1 MKVFEAKTLLS
12 EATDR
17 AKEYKELR
25 TQMVN
30 LRKALKGVADLS
42 DSEFSGKGAS
52 NIKAFYHDHV
62 GVTDQW
68 IDYID
73 MKIAFFNSIAGAAE
87 DKGLSDAYIEES
99 FLEHELANAHK
110 KSKSIMSEQ
119 KKAMKDI
126 LNDIDDILPLDLF
139 STETFKDEL
148 ADANDK
154 RKKTLDKLDALD
166 EDLKT
171 EYALSEPNEQFIK
184 SDFQK
189 LQEATGK
196 GKNATPIHYKA
207 KAYRESDIHKKK
219 GDIEKRT
226 EAYLKIKKEE
236 AKEREIEKLKERLK
250 NYDYADADEF
260 YEMAKTIG
268 YENLTAKQQRYL
280 TQIENTRELEAGFKG
295 VAVGLYDSGKDAVV
309 GLWDMVTDPSGTV
322 EAITGAMAHPI
333 KTYEAISAA
342 IEESYQKDM
351 VNGDTYSRARWVSY
365 AVGTVVTSIVG
376 TKGVGAVS
384 KTGTAAKVTTK
395 VKTAASKS
403 ATAQKAITVSKQTV
417 DHIKQKINK
426 GIEGSKKHVK
436 TKLNQIGDLTL
447 ADILPY
453 HPRHDLVPAGVPY
466 NAVNGVT
473 LKEGLQ
479 KFAKVILPKP
489 YGTSSSGRRTP
500 APHVPPVTVK
510 YGEHYAKWSR
520 KKVLKPN
527 VEYKTKE
534 GYTYNT
540 DNYGRIT
547 KVEADLQLGEAK
559 RNQYAQSNAGKPQD
573 RLPDDDGGHL
583 IGSQFRGS
591 GELDNLVAQN
601 SQINRSGGEW
611 YKMETEWAAALKE
624 EPPRKVS
631 VRIRPKYLGDSLRP
645 DSFEVIYRIEGK
657 GLFKKFIKNQAGG

>member
-99 FLEHELANAHK
+99 YLEHELANAHK

-154 RKKTLDKLDALD
+154 RKKTLEKLDALD
-166 EDLKT
+166 EDLET

-196 GKNATPIHYKA
+196 GKNATPIHYNA

-219 GDIEKRT
+219 GDIETRT

-236 AKEREIEKLKERLK
+236 AKEREIEKLKKKL
-250 NYDYADADEF
+250 ADGVSDPDE
-260 YEMAKTIG
+260 YLEIAKKIG
-268 YENLTAKQQRYL
+268 YENLEPAQLQYVVRLEQAKQ
-280 TQIENTRELEAGFKG
+280 LEEVGETTWEVLKG
-295 VAVGLYDSGKDAVV
+295 VGVGLYDVAKDTVTGVKDLAVGAWEFSQLSEEQKLAKTISTV
-309 GLWDMVTDPSGTV
+309 LKTPSYAKIIWTNI
-322 EAITGAMAHPI
+322 ADSWND
-333 KTYEAISAA
+333 K
-342 IEESYQKDM
+342 M
-351 VNGDTYSRARWVSY
+351 VNGDAYSRSHYITYV
-365 AVGTVVTSIVG
+365 VGSLVGLKGAGSVVKVTSKLG
-376 TKGVGAVS
+376 KAGV
-384 KTGTAAKVTTK
+384 AKVDKVLEAGEKATT
-395 VKTAASKS
+395 
-403 ATAQKAITVSKQTV
+403 
-417 DHIKQKINK
+417 
-426 GIEGSKKHVK
+426 KHVK
-436 TKLNQIGDLTL
+436 TGIQKTKDFSSALKGKNQVAFAGIAQDIENTHNVKNTSLLKKEIEEQKSNALQKTERKTQNIKKPRKTIIPTVKSGEFNNWFNSLTTKQL
-447 ADILPY
+447 DELWTDKKVRRAIERQLRAPGGM
-453 HPRHDLVPAGVPY
+453 HEWHLVSRAPTFKHW
-466 NAVNGVT
+466 GVT
-473 LKEGLQ
+473 AEQIRDLRTAINKVEFVNPVGKHGGL
-479 KFAKVILPKP
+479 
-489 YGTSSSGRRTP
+489 GS
-500 APHVPPVTVK
+500 TVK
-510 YGEHYAKWSR
+510 
-520 KKVLKPN
+520 P
-527 VEYKTKE
+527 
-534 GYTYNT
+534 
-540 DNYGRIT
+540 
-547 KVEADLQLGEAK
+547 
-559 RNQYAQSNAGKPQD
+559 
-573 RLPDDDGGHL
+573 
-583 IGSQFRGS
+583 
-591 GELDNLVAQN
+591 
-601 SQINRSGGEW
+601 
-611 YKMETEWAAALKE
+611 
-624 EPPRKVS
+624 
-631 VRIRPKYLGDSLRP
+631 
-645 DSFEVIYRIEGK
+645 
-657 GLFKKFIKNQAGG
+657 

>member
-30 LRKALKGVADLS
+30 LRKALKSVADLS

-196 GKNATPIHYKA
+196 GKNATPIHYNA

-236 AKEREIEKLKERLK
+236 AKEREIEKLKKKL
-250 NYDYADADEF
+250 ADGVSDPDE
-260 YEMAKTIG
+260 YLEIAKKIG
-268 YENLTAKQQRYL
+268 YENLEPAQLQYVVQLEQAKQ
-280 TQIENTRELEAGFKG
+280 LEEVGETTWEVLKG
-295 VAVGLYDSGKDAVV
+295 VGVGLYDVAKDTVTGVKDLAVGAWEFSQLSEEQKLAKTISTV
-309 GLWDMVTDPSGTV
+309 LKTPSYAKIIWTNI
-322 EAITGAMAHPI
+322 ADSWND
-333 KTYEAISAA
+333 K
-342 IEESYQKDM
+342 M
-351 VNGDTYSRARWVSY
+351 VNGDAYSRSHYITYV
-365 AVGTVVTSIVG
+365 VGSLVGLKGAGSVVKVTSKLG
-376 TKGVGAVS
+376 KAG
-384 KTGTAAKVTTK
+384 AAKIDKVLKAGEKATT
-395 VKTAASKS
+395 
-403 ATAQKAITVSKQTV
+403 
-417 DHIKQKINK
+417 
-426 GIEGSKKHVK
+426 KHVK
-436 TKLNQIGDLTL
+436 TGIQKTKDFSSALKGKNQVAFAGIAQDIENTHNVKNTSLLKKEIEEQKSNALQKTERKTQNIKKPRKTIIPTVKSGEFNNWFNSLTTKQL
-447 ADILPY
+447 DELWTDKKVRRAIERQLRAPGGM
-453 HPRHDLVPAGVPY
+453 HEWHLVSRAPTFKHW
-466 NAVNGVT
+466 GVT
-473 LKEGLQ
+473 AEQIRDL
-479 KFAKVILPKP
+479 
-489 YGTSSSGRRTP
+489 RT
-500 APHVPPVTVK
+500 AI
-510 YGEHYAKWSR
+510 
-520 KKVLKPN
+520 N
-527 VEYKTKE
+527 
-534 GYTYNT
+534 
-540 DNYGRIT
+540 
-547 KVEADLQLGEAK
+547 KVEFVNPVGKHGGLGSTAAHNELLGIIDSSLNYNMFV
-559 RNQYAQSNAGKPQD
+559 R
-573 RLPDDDGGHL
+573 RLNNWANYRLKGG
-583 IGSQFRGS
+583 
-591 GELDNLVAQN
+591 
-601 SQINRSGGEW
+601 
-611 YKMETEWAAALKE
+611 AAALPE
-624 EPPRKVS
+624 
-631 VRIRPKYLGDSLRP
+631 GLRT
-645 DSFEVIYRIEGK
+645 K
-657 GLFKKFIKNQAGG
+657 